1 MNHYTPAKSEVKTC
15 VLTNKYP
22 FRDEWSFEIPDK
34 DSDSTLR
41 AVVFIHTATVMTK
54 IFTIKKN

>member
-22 FRDEWSFEIPDK
+22 FRDEWSFEAPDK
-34 DSDSTLR
+34 YSG
-41 AVVFIHTATVMTK
+41 
-54 IFTIKKN
+54 